1 MTHQEGPLKE
11 TGTQVIDIS
20 LLIPFSS
27 PENLISYNSVWDAC
41 QHVPQIP
48 KGGWEWRVD
57 VDSAGQSWQTS
68 HLAAS
73 FVVVCIFTYL
83 KNLVK

>member
-48 KGGWEWRVD
+48 KGG
-57 VDSAGQSWQTS
+57 
-68 HLAAS
+68 
-73 FVVVCIFTYL
+73 
-83 KNLVK
+83 